1 MNQQN
6 MYGNMQNPNMMPFGM
21 NIGNNNFNQFMNFG
35 GNQNLLN
42 IYNIGNN
49 QQQNINQGN
58 SCPLFEEYINLVFK
72 TTGGLI
78 TNLNVKRGTPVFE
91 ALSLYLKRVGKPE
104 LFNPNSGIFFLY
116 NARKINLYDNTNIEN
131 FLKVTMNPTI
141 MVNDDKNLIG
151 A

>member
-21 NIGNNNFNQFMNFG
+21 NMNNNFNQFNLG
-35 GNQNLLN
+35 ENQNLLN

-116 NARKINLYDNTNIEN
+116 NARKINIYDNTKIEN
-131 FLKVTMNPTI
+131 FINLVMGPTI
-141 MVNDDKNLIG
+141 MVNDVKNLIG

>member
-21 NIGNNNFNQFMNFG
+21 NMNNNFNQFNFG
-35 GNQNLLN
+35 ENQNLLN

-91 ALSLYLKRVGKPE
+91 VLSLYLKRVGKPE

-116 NARKINLYDNTNIEN
+116 NARQINIYDNTNIEN
-131 FLKVTMNPTI
+131 FLNLTMTPTI
-141 MVNDDKNLIG
+141 MVNDVKNLIG

>member
-21 NIGNNNFNQFMNFG
+21 NMNNNFNQFNLG
-35 GNQNLLN
+35 ENQNLLN

-78 TNLNVKRGTPVFE
+78 TNLNVKRGTRVFE
-91 ALSLYLKRVGKPE
+91 VLSLYLKRVGKPE

-116 NARKINLYDNTNIEN
+116 NARQINIYDNTKIEN
-131 FLKVTMNPTI
+131 FINLVMGPTI
-141 MVNDDKNLIG
+141 MVNDVKNLIG

>member
-21 NIGNNNFNQFMNFG
+21 NMNNNFNQFNLG
-35 GNQNLLN
+35 ENQNLLN

-58 SCPLFEEYINLVFK
+58 SCPLFDEYINIVFK

-116 NARKINLYDNTNIEN
+116 NARKINIYDNTKIEN
-131 FLKVTMNPTI
+131 FINLVMGPTI
-141 MVNDDKNLIG
+141 MVNDVKNLIG

>member
-6 MYGNMQNPNMMPFGM
+6 MYGNKQNPNMMPFGM
-21 NIGNNNFNQFMNFG
+21 NMNNNFNQFNFG
-35 GNQNLLN
+35 ENQNLLN

-116 NARKINLYDNTNIEN
+116 NARKINIYDNTKIEN
-131 FLKVTMNPTI
+131 FINLVMGPTI
-141 MVNDDKNLIG
+141 MVNDVKNLIG